1 MIFHS
6 ELLQRHTAELCKII
20 IIKNIK
26 TLALTKEK
34 LCFTCILCTNPILK
48 YPISQKDREIR
59 SSQTIIDHYNILTAQ
74 ISNCSPVV
82 SLVKNIASG
91 PRSNVGYCQSTGLQ
105 VTSAA
110 PSLLAPSGK
119 AAFVS

>member
-26 TLALTKEK
+26 TLALTEER
-34 LCFTCILCTNPILK
+34 LCFTCILCTN
-48 YPISQKDREIR
+48 PISQKDREIR